1 MHKNNLGEFALKT
14 IFGPI
19 GYSILKETVNAYNTL
34 KDINKELDKGFE
46 KIDKQP
52 TKKITNSSCVQGG
65 YCDLKKQDSK
75 RNTVNYYNNVEPTTK
90 PVGIDWWL
98 KGANDYVKNETSS
111 KVELTE
117 DDIIITTIEK
127 ECDLI
132 ILNYILKRFKENE
145 KDLILKKL
153 LLLFPYIYNEYEDI
167 KIELESYNDFKFQ
180 DKVIERKDGTKEM
193 KKSFKE
199 AFTRRI
205 YTLYGLLNN
214 NPEDFTEREFKILEK
229 ILDDLDTNIKIYK

>member
-75 RNTVNYYNNVEPTTK
+75 VTKKYNDIKATTK
-90 PVGIDWWL
+90 PIGFDWFN
-98 KGANDYVKNETSS
+98 GVNDYVKNETSS
-111 KVELTE
+111 KANLTK
-117 DDIIITTIEK
+117 DDIKITAVEK

-132 ILNYILKRFKENE
+132 ILNYIFNVKQLSENE
-145 KDLILKKL
+145 KEKL
-153 LLLFPYIYNEYEDI
+153 FRKIKMLFPYIEAYKNFKYKLNTYD
-167 KIELESYNDFKFQ
+167 NFKFEE
-180 DKVIERKDGTKEM
+180 KVFTNNNGIREM
-193 KKSFKE
+193 KKEYKNAFK
-199 AFTRRI
+199 RRI
-205 YTLYGLLNN
+205 YALYGLLNN
-214 NPEDFTEREFKILEK
+214 NPDKFTEKEFNLLENT
-229 ILDDLDTNIKIYK
+229 IDGVDSIIKAYE